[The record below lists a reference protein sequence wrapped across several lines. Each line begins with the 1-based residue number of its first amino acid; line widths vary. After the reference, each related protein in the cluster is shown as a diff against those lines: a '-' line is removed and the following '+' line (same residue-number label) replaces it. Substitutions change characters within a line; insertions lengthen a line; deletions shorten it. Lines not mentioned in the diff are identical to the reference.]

1 MEIDMKLPYVAAAAL
16 LLGTS
21 AFAWVPEGAPE
32 GVMAPEPAAVADPP
46 ALQPIAAETWAQPA
60 TEAGDPDLDL
70 AAKPDDLSK
79 GVDLEASDTGE
90 ADTSDAGVGGPIET
104 ADAADAPLDLSPR
117 AASQN
122 YPACHPGPGDDNC
135 IQLYEPGVR
144 VALASWNQPTGG
156 LGDGN
161 AVAMGGPDE
170 PVADDSADEGAETA
184 MNGDGA
190 VDPGAGEVASD
201 GVY

>member
-1 MEIDMKLPYVAAAAL
+1 
-16 LLGTS
+16 
-21 AFAWVPEGAPE
+21 
-32 GVMAPEPAAVADPP
+32 MAPEPATVADPP
-46 ALQPIAAETWAQPA
+46 ALQPAASETWTQAD
-60 TEAGDPDLDL
+60 TVAGDPDLDL
-70 AAKPDDLSK
+70 AAKPDDVSK
-79 GVDLEASDTGE
+79 IDLEASDTGE

-144 VALASWNQPTGG
+144 VALASWTQPTGG

-170 PVADDSADEGAETA
+170 PVADDGAGVTEGVTEDLA

-190 VDPGAGEVASD
+190 VDPAAGEATSD
-201 GVY
+201 GLY